1 MKGLIDVKNNGSKC
15 FHWCHIRYLNPL
27 KMHPERITKEDK
39 NMVNDLDYADIK
51 FLVSKKDYCKINVF
65 CYENNLVYP
74 FHVSNQ
80 KFEDCVDLLL
90 ITDKISHTLCILK
103 ILTDLC
109 VITQNVGL
117 KNTFANI
124 VYNVSV
130 VEKY

>member
-1 MKGLIDVKNNGSKC
+1 
-15 FHWCHIRYLNPL
+15 
-27 KMHPERITKEDK
+27 
-39 NMVNDLDYADIK
+39 MVNDPDYADIK
-51 FLVSKKDYCKINVF
+51 FPVSKKDYCKIEQKNNICINVF

-74 FHVSNQ
+74 VYVSVQ
-80 KFEDCVDLLL
+80 KVEDCVDLLL

-117 KNTFANI
+117 KNIFADI
-124 VYNVSV
+124 MYNVLV

>member
-1 MKGLIDVKNNGSKC
+1 
-15 FHWCHIRYLNPL
+15 
-27 KMHPERITKEDK
+27 
-39 NMVNDLDYADIK
+39 MVNDLDYADIK
-51 FLVSKKDYCKINVF
+51 FVSKKDYCKIEQKNNIYINMF
-65 CYENNLVYP
+65 CHENNLVYP
-74 FHVSNQ
+74 VYVSDQ

-117 KNTFANI
+117 KNTFADI
-124 VYNVSV
+124 IHNVLV